1 MSSSASQAIQV
12 ASIAI
17 SDGSSLLKSN
27 DINEQDEH
35 EVSDKFTVP
44 PGSSNPI
51 IAVDLDD
58 VLCETNKAVS
68 KWHNEVYGTKMDI
81 SNFYYYYYWKNP
93 YWGTVKEM
101 FDKVGDFYKTD
112 RIYHTTL
119 VPGAREGIQALKDMG
134 FRLIIVTARPEDADR
149 SWKWVSK
156 HFPGLCSPSHREWKP
171 EWI

>member
-1 MSSSASQAIQV
+1 MSPSTLQATQV

-27 DINEQDEH
+27 GINEQDEH

-68 KWHNEVYGTKMDI
+68 KCKLM
-81 SNFYYYYYWKNP
+81 K
-93 YWGTVKEM
+93 
-101 FDKVGDFYKTD
+101 
-112 RIYHTTL
+112 L
-119 VPGAREGIQALKDMG
+119 
-134 FRLIIVTARPEDADR
+134 
-149 SWKWVSK
+149 
-156 HFPGLCSPSHREWKP
+156 
-171 EWI
+171 